1 MVANAAICCNVNIL
15 DFVYDPIVPHHTLT
29 HMTLH
34 RYGDGVY
41 PIMSMDYVSFS
52 IIHCL
57 ARLVFLHSFIPSSV
71 VDYLSNSPFD
81 SYHHLSPN
89 NSQDEASL

>member
-1 MVANAAICCNVNIL
+1 MKSRVETTNISTA
-15 DFVYDPIVPHHTLT
+15 DEKDYD
-29 HMTLH
+29 
-34 RYGDGVY
+34 GDGVY
-41 PIMSMDYVSFS
+41 PIMSTDYVSFS

-89 NSQDEASL
+89 NSQDEALL